1 MSMLFFTQA
10 CLCSRQRSARL
21 CRCECFWGSNV
32 ELRGGGEEKKKKI
45 VCTSGKILAM
55 PLGELLCPL
64 PPLPP
69 SLASLH
75 LTCFTH
81 QVFPVFHSNKPVPV
95 KLGINLLLCISQQL
109 LFELLSCFLSNVW
122 SAAILYE
129 DVIEIFLPTF
139 VKHNLYC
146 IMRKLLLLLIK

>member
-32 ELRGGGEEKKKKI
+32 ELGGGGGKIWKI
-45 VCTSGKILAM
+45 VCISGKILAM

-64 PPLPP
+64 PTLPP

-146 IMRKLLLLLIK
+146 ITRKLLLLLIK

>member
-1 MSMLFFTQA
+1 MSVLFFTQA

-32 ELRGGGEEKKKKI
+32 EWGGGGGEDFKNCVYLWKKH
-45 VCTSGKILAM
+45 GYAPGRA
-55 PLGELLCPL
+55 PLSS

-95 KLGINLLLCISQQL
+95 KLGINVLLCISQQL

-146 IMRKLLLLLIK
+146 ITRKLLLLLIK

>member
-1 MSMLFFTQA
+1 MLFFTQA

-32 ELRGGGEEKKKKI
+32 ELGGGRFEKWC
-45 VCTSGKILAM
+45 V
-55 PLGELLCPL
+55 PLEKSWLCPWESSSVL
-64 PPLPP
+64 SPPPLPP

-81 QVFPVFHSNKPVPV
+81 QVSPVFHSNKPVPV

-146 IMRKLLLLLIK
+146 ITRKLLLLLIK

>member
-1 MSMLFFTQA
+1 MSMLFFTRA

-32 ELRGGGEEKKKKI
+32 ELGGGGRFEKLC
-45 VCTSGKILAM
+45 V
-55 PLGELLCPL
+55 PLEKSWLCPWESSSVL
-64 PPLPP
+64 SPPLPP

-95 KLGINLLLCISQQL
+95 KLGINLFLCISQQL

-122 SAAILYE
+122 SVAILYE

-146 IMRKLLLLLIK
+146 ITRKLLLLLIK

>member
-1 MSMLFFTQA
+1 MSMWVL
-10 CLCSRQRSARL
+10 
-21 CRCECFWGSNV
+21 
-32 ELRGGGEEKKKKI
+32 LRVKCGVGGGGEDLKNCVYLWKNPGYAPGRAPR
-45 VCTSGKILAM
+45 S
-55 PLGELLCPL
+55 
-64 PPLPP
+64 PPPP
-69 SLASLH
+69 PPPPLASLH

-146 IMRKLLLLLIK
+146 ITRKLLLLLIK

>member
-1 MSMLFFTQA
+1 
-10 CLCSRQRSARL
+10 
-21 CRCECFWGSNV
+21 
-32 ELRGGGEEKKKKI
+32 
-45 VCTSGKILAM
+45 M

-95 KLGINLLLCISQQL
+95 KLGINLLLCISQLL
-109 LFELLSCFLSNVW
+109 LFELL
-122 SAAILYE
+122 
-129 DVIEIFLPTF
+129 
-139 VKHNLYC
+139 
-146 IMRKLLLLLIK
+146 

>member
-1 MSMLFFTQA
+1 MSVLFFTQA

-32 ELRGGGEEKKKKI
+32 EWGGGEDLKNCVYLWKNP
-45 VCTSGKILAM
+45 GYAPGRA
-55 PLGELLCPL
+55 PLSS

-146 IMRKLLLLLIK
+146 ITRKLLLLLIK

>member
-32 ELRGGGEEKKKKI
+32 ELGGGGKIWKI

-64 PPLPP
+64 PPPLPP

-146 IMRKLLLLLIK
+146 ITRKLLLLLIK

>member
-32 ELRGGGEEKKKKI
+32 ELGGGRFEKLC
-45 VCTSGKILAM
+45 V
-55 PLGELLCPL
+55 PLEKSWLCPWESSSVL
-64 PPLPP
+64 SPPLPP

-146 IMRKLLLLLIK
+146 ITRKLLLLLIK